1 MPPLER
7 HPLLRPVSREHHDGL
22 LLCWKLRQG
31 LAKGV
36 GPRRMQE
43 YCNTFYY
50 EHLLPHFA
58 VEEEAVFPILGM
70 DNHLVRR
77 ALKEHEELSE
87 LFLAKEHDEL
97 SLSTIENLLMAHIRF
112 EERVLFQAVQ
122 EVATEEELAQVDK
135 VHGGLKEG
143 NELIA
148 DEGDPRTRPI

>member
-36 GPRRMQE
+36 GPKRMQE
-43 YCNTFYY
+43 YCTRFYHD
-50 EHLLPHFA
+50 HLLPHFA

-70 DNHLVRR
+70 NNHLVRR
-77 ALKEHEELSE
+77 AMKEHKELSE
-87 LFLAKEHDEL
+87 MFLAQEQDAF
-97 SLSTIENLLMAHIRF
+97 SLSNIEKLLMAHIRF

-122 EVATEEELAQVDK
+122 EVATEEQLAHVEK
-135 VHGGLKEG
+135 VHGGLKSE
-143 NELIA
+143 NAAPVAEDA
-148 DEGDPRTRPI
+148 FWVT